1 MSPSRGLFAGH
12 RVLCTAVTV
21 AERDRLV
28 QHLREEGATLITVFS
43 VESPP
48 DVVVTRS
55 ALATGSRLCRLSRP
69 DIPAVTPDW
78 VTACVS
84 AGRLLAHHPH
94 RLPCF
99 SGMTICLSGLG
110 SSEKQDLVQLV
121 EAHNGRH
128 SAALDRRCTHLVT
141 CTTQSDKYRFALTHD
156 IVCVSPAWVQSSVSH
171 GFCPPEL
178 DFPCSDEN
186 ADPNPSAS
194 MLEQT
199 RDGSGAAAPRSGS
212 SLLPT
217 CVLQPSS
224 RPPALSDPSAGPM
237 SLCMDACYLW
247 LVGCGPQEQL
257 QALQAIRRVAAKRFA
272 VPHPL
277 LTHVIVGGALGD
289 TDARR
294 VAAVASGNASLQVV
308 CLDWLL
314 DCVKKGCI
322 LACRPYHFR
331 APPGARGGAGA
342 IAMAG
347 MSSGTAEQSASEAS
361 KGHAGILVGRYF
373 TLSALCNP
381 EELARARQVIKSQG
395 GKIFHESTVHT
406 VPSREVAYALC
417 PASLTHAQ
425 VKALCSA
432 SSDFTY
438 VPEDHRVTS
447 YWMECSLLAGKLVPH
462 SRGAP
467 CYRPLPYPFPLPG
480 VEKLR
485 ICISGYD
492 VHVRSAIN
500 FSVQLVGGTHSS
512 EAMTRANTHLVL
524 PEAVGEKYKHCA
536 AFGVTPVTAD
546 WLVDSITAGLLQPEK
561 EYHPGRRAAAQPPLA
576 HQSQAGGR
584 PRQGQ
589 SQEQCGAGEGRASQA
604 SRKRAGEGAP
614 ADLGPLNLE
623 SLLEMTEGGAG
634 HREKA
639 GPPPKRCWSRAGDCG
654 AASQP
659 LQPISSTAPGGTP
672 GPAPGLDDVVD
683 TISCIL
689 EDLSNSLPGDGPSQ
703 HPRSQG
709 RSTRRAV
716 PAGMSGGQGGR
727 GSAAP
732 SMQDCMVSQSIE
744 YGC

>member
-1 MSPSRGLFAGH
+1 
-12 RVLCTAVTV
+12 
-21 AERDRLV
+21 
-28 QHLREEGATLITVFS
+28 
-43 VESPP
+43 
-48 DVVVTRS
+48 
-55 ALATGSRLCRLSRP
+55 
-69 DIPAVTPDW
+69 
-78 VTACVS
+78 
-84 AGRLLAHHPH
+84 
-94 RLPCF
+94 
-99 SGMTICLSGLG
+99 MTICLSGLG

-141 CTTQSDKYRFALTHD
+141 CTTQSDKY
-156 IVCVSPAWVQSSVSH
+156 
-171 GFCPPEL
+171 
-178 DFPCSDEN
+178 
-186 ADPNPSAS
+186 
-194 MLEQT
+194 
-199 RDGSGAAAPRSGS
+199 
-212 SLLPT
+212 
-217 CVLQPSS
+217 
-224 RPPALSDPSAGPM
+224 

-272 VPHPL
+272 APHPL
-277 LTHVIVGGALGD
+277 LTHVIVGGALSD

-342 IAMAG
+342 IAM
-347 MSSGTAEQSASEAS
+347 
-361 KGHAGILVGRYF
+361 
-373 TLSALCNP
+373 
-381 EELARARQVIKSQG
+381 
-395 GKIFHESTVHT
+395 IFHESTVHT

-639 GPPPKRCWSRAGDCG
+639 GPPPKRCVLGGHGRSRLPRAG
-654 AASQP
+654 
-659 LQPISSTAPGGTP
+659 
-672 GPAPGLDDVVD
+672 
-683 TISCIL
+683 
-689 EDLSNSLPGDGPSQ
+689 
-703 HPRSQG
+703 
-709 RSTRRAV
+709 
-716 PAGMSGGQGGR
+716 SG
-727 GSAAP
+727 
-732 SMQDCMVSQSIE
+732 E
-744 YGC
+744 

>member
-1 MSPSRGLFAGH
+1 
-12 RVLCTAVTV
+12 
-21 AERDRLV
+21 
-28 QHLREEGATLITVFS
+28 
-43 VESPP
+43 
-48 DVVVTRS
+48 
-55 ALATGSRLCRLSRP
+55 
-69 DIPAVTPDW
+69 
-78 VTACVS
+78 
-84 AGRLLAHHPH
+84 
-94 RLPCF
+94 
-99 SGMTICLSGLG
+99 MTICLSGLG

-141 CTTQSDKYRFALTHD
+141 CTTQSDKY
-156 IVCVSPAWVQSSVSH
+156 
-171 GFCPPEL
+171 
-178 DFPCSDEN
+178 
-186 ADPNPSAS
+186 S

-199 RDGSGAAAPRSGS
+199 RDG
-212 SLLPT
+212 
-217 CVLQPSS
+217 
-224 RPPALSDPSAGPM
+224 SDPSAGPM

-272 VPHPL
+272 APHPL
-277 LTHVIVGGALGD
+277 LTHVIVGGALSD

-342 IAMAG
+342 IAMVGRGWLGSGRDPA
-347 MSSGTAEQSASEAS
+347 SGTGTS
-361 KGHAGILVGRYF
+361 HNPTPDNAG
-373 TLSALCNP
+373 P
-381 EELARARQVIKSQG
+381 SQ
-395 GKIFHESTVHT
+395 IFHESTVHT

-639 GPPPKRCWSRAGDCG
+639 GPPPKRCVLGGHGRSRLPRAG
-654 AASQP
+654 
-659 LQPISSTAPGGTP
+659 
-672 GPAPGLDDVVD
+672 
-683 TISCIL
+683 
-689 EDLSNSLPGDGPSQ
+689 
-703 HPRSQG
+703 
-709 RSTRRAV
+709 
-716 PAGMSGGQGGR
+716 SG
-727 GSAAP
+727 
-732 SMQDCMVSQSIE
+732 E
-744 YGC
+744 